1 MDLVVGDDVVNLVEV
16 TNFPQTP
23 SAKLRAVC
31 QHDNHLCAFNHLL
44 IKACLGKVRD
54 RKAKAEVDAI
64 DAEEKDATGNVF
76 TSRTVLYENARISL
90 ILRKNIAMTDIT
102 NHGGSILDRA
112 GIPARLSWGYL
123 GILIFM
129 MGDGVEQGWL
139 SPYLL
144 ERGMTIQESASLFT
158 VYGITIAISS
168 WFSGVLAEG
177 FGPKRTMLMGVL
189 LYILGTVGFVGY
201 AMPDLDYALMLMT
214 YAVRGFGYPLFAYS
228 FLVWI
233 TYRSPKEKLGA
244 AVGWFWFVFTG
255 GLNVFGAYYSSW
267 AITELGYLNTL
278 WSSIFWVLLGAFF
291 ALVLTK
297 DKFQAA
303 SAAAGSRARELVKG
317 LTIVKEEPKVLL
329 GGIVRVI
336 NTTAQFAFPVF
347 LPTYMALHGFSTT
360 QWLQIWG
367 TIFTSNILFNLIFGF
382 VGDRL
387 GWRNTVMWFG
397 GVGCA
402 ISTLLFFYTPQFADG
417 NFWLVLIPGIL
428 WGALLAGYVPLSALV
443 PSLVK
448 KDKGAAMAILNLG
461 AGLPVFIGPA
471 IVGLFIG
478 VVGDAGVAWIL
489 ACLYLVSAILTK
501 FITLPDNVRTANH
514 MKEEVPLSAS
524 ES

>member
-1 MDLVVGDDVVNLVEV
+1 MKEI
-16 TNFPQTP
+16 
-23 SAKLRAVC
+23 
-31 QHDNHLCAFNHLL
+31 NHRSSLL
-44 IKACLGKVRD
+44 DKV
-54 RKAKAEVDAI
+54 
-64 DAEEKDATGNVF
+64 
-76 TSRTVLYENARISL
+76 
-90 ILRKNIAMTDIT
+90 
-102 NHGGSILDRA
+102 
-112 GIPARLSWGYL
+112 GIPGPLGWGYL

-144 ERGMTIQESASLFT
+144 ERGMTIQQSASLFT

-177 FGPKRTMLMGVL
+177 FGPKKTMLMGVL

-201 AMPDLDYALMLMT
+201 GMPDLNFGVMLIT
-214 YAVRGFGYPLFAYS
+214 YAIRGFGYPLFAYS

-233 TYRSPKEKLGA
+233 TYKSPQQKLGA

-267 AITELGYLNTL
+267 AIVELGYLNTL
-278 WSSIFWVLLGAFF
+278 WSSIFWVLVGAFF
-291 ALVLTK
+291 SLVLTR
-297 DKFQAA
+297 DKFLGENKE
-303 SAAAGSRARELVKG
+303 AAGSKARELVKG
-317 LTIVKEEPKVLL
+317 LTILKEEPKVLL
-329 GGIVRVI
+329 GGIVRII

-347 LPTYMALHGFSTT
+347 LPTYMATHGFSTT
-360 QWLQIWG
+360 EWLQIWG
-367 TIFTSNILFNLIFGF
+367 TIFTSNIVFNLIFGF
-382 VGDRL
+382 VGDRF

-402 ISTLLFFYTPQFADG
+402 VSTLLFFYTPQFAGG
-417 NFWLVLIPGIL
+417 NFWIVLIPGIL

-471 IVGLFIG
+471 LVGIFIG
-478 VVGDAGVAWIL
+478 LVGDEGVVWIL
-489 ACLYLVSAILTK
+489 AGLYLISALLTK
-501 FITLPDNVRTANH
+501 FITLPDNVRTAH
-514 MKEEVPLSAS
+514 HIKEGAILKPTQS
-524 ES
+524 